1 MGLET
6 LSRPHFSGKQVYMG
20 SRPFKPLLQPKVN
33 SMLAGSLMPWHEPFK
48 QQVEELRARGEH
60 LDQHI
65 QSLERLMPYLAMVV
79 VQDAL
84 ELAEE
89 APENPVH
96 KMLLQHPIFK

>member
-1 MGLET
+1 
-6 LSRPHFSGKQVYMG
+6 MG